1 MTRKT
6 LCSLATL
13 LFLLP
18 TACGGSD
25 FETPKGETG
34 GTAGEN
40 NGGTGAA
47 ATGGAAGSNAGS
59 GGTGASAAGGT
70 AGMTTGG
77 TGGMQVGGA
86 GGGGPLVDCTG
97 QDDGT
102 PCEGDGDNTLCVKD
116 QCVQS
121 ECGDGY
127 ADENNDETCDD
138 GKNGDNDDGC
148 TDECKATCTVDAD
161 CDDGNPCNGK
171 ETCSA
176 DNKCELGQA
185 VNCDD
190 GNACTADSCVMA
202 NGSCAHEALDDGAT
216 CGSGKICLSVSCKT
230 SVCGDHYV
238 DTAKGEECDDGKDGD
253 NTDGCKDDC
262 KFTCKTNADCNDD
275 NACTND
281 VCNTSTHTCT
291 NTDISSTCNDGDA
304 CTTDSCNPL
313 SGCVN
318 AFIDADGDGY
328 SPENCK
334 AGGAHSGKGND
345 CNDADGRAFP
355 GQTAWFSSQAVGG
368 GWDYNCSTVVE
379 KKLPNSKGS
388 GCTGWVGSVPACGA
402 NATYDSSGASPFGG
416 CVCSQGN
423 CVQTVTQTC
432 H

>member
-18 TACGGSD
+18 TACGGNE
-25 FETPKGETG
+25 FQPPEGTG
-34 GTAGEN
+34 GAAGEN

-47 ATGGAAGSNAGS
+47 ATGGAAGADAGS
-59 GGTGASAAGGT
+59 GGTGAMASGGT

-77 TGGMQVGGA
+77 AGGQVGGA
-86 GGGGPLVDCTG
+86 GGAGPLVDCTG
-97 QDDGT
+97 QEDGT

-121 ECGDGY
+121 ECGDEY
-127 ADENNDETCDD
+127 IDENNDETCDD
-138 GKNGDNDDGC
+138 GKNGDDADGC

-171 ETCSA
+171 ESCSE
-176 DNKCELGQA
+176 KHTCELGQA

-230 SVCGDHYV
+230 SVCGDRYV
-238 DTAKGEECDDGKDGD
+238 DTALGEECDDGKDGD
-253 NTDGCKDDC
+253 NADGCKDDC
-262 KFTCKTNADCNDD
+262 KFTCKTNADCNDT
-275 NACTND
+275 NACTTD
-281 VCNTSTHTCT
+281 TCNTATHTCT
-291 NTDISSTCNDGDA
+291 NTDISSTCNDGDE
-304 CTTDSCNPL
+304 CTTDSCNPG

-328 SPENCK
+328 SPKTCK
-334 AGGAHSGKGND
+334 VGGAHSGKGND
-345 CNDADGRAFP
+345 CNDSEPKAFP
-355 GQTAWFSSQAVGG
+355 GQTAWFSGQAIGG
-368 GWDYNCSTVVE
+368 GWDYNCSQKTESQYPVVSQCG
-379 KKLPNSKGS
+379 NSVPIS
-388 GCTGWVGSVPACGA
+388 GWSGSVPGCGQNGTYVTCGA
-402 NATYDSSGASPFGG
+402 F
-416 CVCSQGN
+416 SQ
-423 CVQTVTQTC
+423 TRTQSC